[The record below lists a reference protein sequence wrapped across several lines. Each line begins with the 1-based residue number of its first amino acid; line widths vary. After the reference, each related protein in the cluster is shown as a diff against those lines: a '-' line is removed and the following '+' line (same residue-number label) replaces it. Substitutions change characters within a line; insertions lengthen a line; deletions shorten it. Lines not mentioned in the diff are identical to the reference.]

1 MPDSNF
7 NFEKPRKSGRLRHL
21 RYSML
26 PALMNGF
33 ESNERFRKSSK
44 SKIRDEKP
52 LVKFFVQKLNI
63 RLPLTK
69 RSMSPP
75 LAESSVLDPNRRT
88 LALESNLTIVSWIV
102 F

>member
-1 MPDSNF
+1 MNF
-7 NFEKPRKSGRLRHL
+7 LHKAIPCQTPFLQMDQKGLEMSVAYQIFAFPVGPVREFLFSEDHAWSG
-21 RYSML
+21 
-26 PALMNGF
+26 F
-33 ESNERFRKSSK
+33 
-44 SKIRDEKP
+44 
-52 LVKFFVQKLNI
+52 QKM
-63 RLPLTK
+63 TK